1 MKSKDELLMITIAR
15 QCARYSLISGT
26 LIFMLFALT
35 RQQWA
40 LVTGLIFALTCIAIN
55 GIIMLILLMHLI
67 GAKQHKNN
75 LLRALLLILI
85 NIPIAVLY
93 GWLTVQIAQLFDLNL

>member
-1 MKSKDELLMITIAR
+1 MKNKDELLMITIAR
-15 QCARYSLISGT
+15 QCARYSLIGGT

-40 LVTGLIFALTCIAIN
+40 LVTGLIFVLTCIAIN